1 MKLDKFSFLLAFLFI
16 ILSYS
21 SSFADSQTSYFGYV
35 NVVDVVMLHPTM
47 KYFDISS
54 KRFDLKAF
62 KGIDIEERIEEN
74 KVKVRMEINKLKEEL
89 KQLDD
94 KKKELEE
101 IFLERSEHLLKPNET
116 LNTLSPERREK
127 YEEDL
132 SRMQAKY
139 YSDVHEIT
147 RNAYP
152 IEKKIEKLEKSSAYS
167 GYSTV
172 NETRQLFSLMLDDV
186 YSAIKEVKKRYN
198 VSFVF
203 NSSSSIIFPQVEM
216 ENSFNTSNTI
226 TLYDFFDKYDE
237 VIKKNGEGEDSKVLL
252 GNAFTQWLADRDSVL
267 ANCIDN
273 RLSAF
278 VIDGGKN
285 LTYEVIDHIYEKYK
299 VGNKQ
304 REFIKE
310 YFNKIMVPGTEG
322 HRDF

>member
-1 MKLDKFSFLLAFLFI
+1 MYLKKMFFGI
-16 ILSYS
+16 ILIFVILINNE
-21 SSFADSQTSYFGYV
+21 SFAETSQFGYV
-35 NVVDVVMLHPTM
+35 NVVDVMMLHPTM
-47 KYFDISS
+47 KYYDIST

-62 KGIDIEERIEEN
+62 KGINIEERIEEN
-74 KVKVRMEINKLKEEL
+74 KVKVRLEISKLKEEL
-89 KQLDD
+89 KSLDD

-101 IFLERSEHLLKPNET
+101 IYLERSEHLIKADET
-116 LNTLSPERREK
+116 LNSMSQERRDK

-132 SRMQAKY
+132 ARLQAKY
-139 YSDVHEIT
+139 YSEVHEIS

-172 NETRQLFSLMLDDV
+172 EETRKLFSLMLDDV
-186 YSAIKEVKKRYN
+186 YAAIKEVKKRYN

-203 NSSSSIIFPQVEM
+203 NSSASITFAQAEM
-216 ENSFNTSNTI
+216 DNFFNTSNTI
-226 TLYDFFDKYDE
+226 TLYDFFDRYDE
-237 VIKKNGEGEDSKVLL
+237 VVRINDENADSKVLL
-252 GNAFTQWLADRDSVL
+252 GNALTQWLADKDSVFG
-267 ANCIDN
+267 NCIDS

-278 VIDGGKN
+278 VIDGGVN
-285 LTYEVIDHIYEKYK
+285 LTYEVIDNIYTKYK

-310 YFNKIMVPGTEG
+310 YFDKIMVPGVEG